1 MYVALMLPSPSTS
14 SWMHWRASRRYSR
27 ICASAS
33 KESKS
38 RVSVPV
44 MSGKLRGENAPASAL
59 TFYSLSGTMTM
70 EKALDA
76 PTAGMIVNSSELRA
90 AGL

>member
-1 MYVALMLPSPSTS
+1 
-14 SWMHWRASRRYSR
+14 
-27 ICASAS
+27 
-33 KESKS
+33 
-38 RVSVPV
+38 
-44 MSGKLRGENAPASAL
+44 MSGKPRDENAPASAL
-59 TFYSLSGTMTM
+59 TFTEWDETM